1 MDTQEVPPRQ
11 NTEGGKLTREG
22 LRWGC
27 VVTVVERTIFN
38 EDSEEVGWEPKL
50 IGLKLNWSELSRITL
65 QL

>member
-1 MDTQEVPPRQ
+1 
-11 NTEGGKLTREG
+11 
-22 LRWGC
+22 